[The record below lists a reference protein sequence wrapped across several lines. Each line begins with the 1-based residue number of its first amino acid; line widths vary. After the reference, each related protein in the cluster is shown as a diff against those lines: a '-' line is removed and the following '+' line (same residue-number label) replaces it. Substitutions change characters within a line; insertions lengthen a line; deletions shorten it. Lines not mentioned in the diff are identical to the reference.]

1 MSFNVNVIGS
11 KPTPTPTPTPTP
23 PQAVGAAG
31 AGSRK
36 GTTSYTVTFNA
47 ALNTGSA
54 DNPGLYTVLGG
65 VKKRKKT
72 VYTKRLGISSVS
84 SSGNT
89 VTIHLA
95 KPFKGHA
102 QVTVSA
108 GILGSSGGSSTGN
121 VSFIV

>member
-1 MSFNVNVIGS
+1 
-11 KPTPTPTPTPTP
+11 
-23 PQAVGAAG
+23 VGAR
-31 AGSRK
+31 SKK
-36 GTTSYTVTFNA
+36 GTTSYTLTFNMS
-47 ALNTGSA
+47 LNPGSA
-54 DNPGLYTVLGG
+54 DNPGFYTIRGG

-72 VYTKRLGISSVS
+72 VYKKVLRISSVS
-84 SSGNT
+84 SNGNT
-89 VTIHLA
+89 VTIKLA